1 MKFEELKKHLS
12 SLSYRPAYICVGD
25 DAFVLQ
31 KAESLFRGISPSLDG
46 LNVSVFTETSD
57 AVAIL
62 DACESLPI
70 IDAYRIVLVRDFKGD
85 ASKFL
90 SYLKKPNPSA
100 VLVFSAASLKEGF
113 SKIINYLEP
122 VDCNR
127 LEKRFII
134 NYIAKTVA
142 AAGSSVQRDAAELLI
157 EYCDSYMTRI
167 STETEKLA
175 LYKLGGVITPDD
187 VKNLVKPE
195 TDYKIFE
202 LSEAVANKQNVKAAK
217 VLSTL
222 LEDKLAPST
231 ILSMIY
237 SHFRRLLYCA
247 ITPKDENIPQLLGVK
262 EYAVKKATEQAA
274 KYSPKRLMKICDGFH
289 KADSDFKSGKI
300 TDLAALEVTVMEIL
314 NER

>member
-12 SLSYRPAYICVGD
+12 SGTLRPAYICVGD

-31 KAESLFRGISPSLDG
+31 KAEGLFKSLAPAMPDF
-46 LNVSVFTETSD
+46 NVSVFSETSD
-57 AVAIL
+57 STAIL
-62 DACESLPI
+62 DACESLPV
-70 IDAYRIVLVRDFKGD
+70 IDPLRVVLVKNFKGD
-85 ASKFL
+85 ASKF
-90 SYLKKPNPSA
+90 SVYLKKPNPSTA
-100 VLVFSAASLKEGF
+100 LVFSAQSLKEGF
-113 SKIINYLEP
+113 SKVIGMLEP

-127 LEKRFII
+127 LENRFIM

-167 STETEKLA
+167 ATETEKLA
-175 LYKLGGVITPDD
+175 LYKLGGVITADD

-217 VLSTL
+217 VLNTL
-222 LEDKLAPST
+222 LDDKLAPSA
-231 ILSMIY
+231 ILGMIY

-247 ITPKDENIPQLLGVK
+247 ITPKDENIAGLLGVK
-262 EYAVKKATEQAA
+262 EYAVKKASEQAG
-274 KYSPKRLMKICDGFH
+274 KYTPKRLMKICDGFH
-289 KADSDFKSGKI
+289 KADADFKSGKM
-300 TDLAALEVTVMEIL
+300 TDLTALEVTVMEIL